1 MRIISKVIEF
11 VIDGSKNELE
21 KKLKSLKEKYYI
33 VFEDIFENEELNC
46 YTLQVKYVER
56 GIY

>member
-1 MRIISKVIEF
+1 MKIISKVIEL
-11 VIDGSKNELE
+11 VIDGSRNELE
-21 KKLKSLKEKYYI
+21 KKLKSLREKYYV

-46 YTLQVKYVER
+46 YTMQVKYVER